1 MFENKTPETILS
13 DMLSGISQSYDTRE
27 GSVIYTALA
36 PFAQELSAL
45 YGALDDILSNTFVD
59 TADLAHLIL
68 RAKERGLT
76 YIDATKAIVD
86 VTLTF
91 DTGADDIAVGDR
103 FFTADGVVYIWQGAK
118 DDTDSIYLMEC
129 AEAGTVGNIE
139 SGSLVYDGTA
149 TTVKTAQITGITQE
163 GRDAETEDELRAR
176 YYESLNAAA
185 FGGNPTDYKER
196 ARQIAGVGGVRV
208 ERPTIANNNFGVV
221 TLYLLDND
229 YEPTDAPVSAV
240 QELFDPNQDGN
251 MTGNGIAPINHIVQ
265 VKQAQTVN
273 IAIKLDVELAS
284 GVTTTSI
291 QEAAESAV
299 KDYIRSCAR
308 EWVEN
313 GETTIRQWRIIAA
326 LAALD
331 GVTDARNVQINSTAA
346 NLSVSGAQ
354 CPVFASLE
362 LTEVNDT

>member
-129 AEAGTVGNIE
+129 AEAADSVRR
-139 SGSLVYDGTA
+139 A
-149 TTVKTAQITGITQE
+149 
-163 GRDAETEDELRAR
+163 AEECC
-176 YYESLNAAA
+176 
-185 FGGNPTDYKER
+185 GNPELPL
-196 ARQIAGVGGVRV
+196 I
-208 ERPTIANNNFGVV
+208 V
-221 TLYLLDND
+221 TLLHAKEFVRSRMLCEEED
-229 YEPTDAPVSAV
+229 S
-240 QELFDPNQDGN
+240 
-251 MTGNGIAPINHIVQ
+251 
-265 VKQAQTVN
+265 
-273 IAIKLDVELAS
+273 
-284 GVTTTSI
+284 VT
-291 QEAAESAV
+291 
-299 KDYIRSCAR
+299 RCAR
-308 EWVEN
+308 
-313 GETTIRQWRIIAA
+313 
-326 LAALD
+326 
-331 GVTDARNVQINSTAA
+331 S
-346 NLSVSGAQ
+346 LSDYFCSMLRKRPFKIF
-354 CPVFASLE
+354 CR
-362 LTEVNDT
+362 